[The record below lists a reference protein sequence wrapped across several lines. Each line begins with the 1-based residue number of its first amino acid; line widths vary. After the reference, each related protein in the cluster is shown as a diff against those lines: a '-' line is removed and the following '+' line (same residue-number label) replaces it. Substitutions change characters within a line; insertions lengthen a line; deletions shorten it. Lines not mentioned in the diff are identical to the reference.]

1 MLPSSQLYYSNCIGH
16 HHSCSVFVLL
26 IRGATAEVH
35 NFQTYVYRVVRD
47 SILAY
52 GLSNSF
58 YCSYNKN
65 THAQKRILLLSENI
79 PGYHET
85 AAFRHL
91 QRLVSLTRQALSTFL
106 CGGGGGLTRLTD
118 LPSAETESYFNSECL
133 KPCWKRYFLQYA
145 SRTRMAHANAQT
157 LSPPASLPRGSFWL
171 VHLSCQSE
179 PCGRDSN
186 NPLVFPSLWTP
197 QQTKSGAD
205 SSKATAF
212 ILLPEDNSSW
222 FLRFSVPVQR
232 TGN

>member
-26 IRGATAEVH
+26 IRGATAELH

-52 GLSNSF
+52 LTLFIVHIIKHTRTQNNSATEREHSRLPRNS
-58 YCSYNKN
+58 C
-65 THAQKRILLLSENI
+65 
-79 PGYHET
+79 
-85 AAFRHL
+85 L
-91 QRLVSLTRQALSTFL
+91 QTFAKISITDSTSFVHFPVR
-106 CGGGGGLTRLTD
+106 GGGGLTHLTD

>member
-1 MLPSSQLYYSNCIGH
+1 MGYLTLFIVHIIKHTRTKKNSANEREHSRLPRN
-16 HHSCSVFVLL
+16 SCLQTFAKISITDSTSFV
-26 IRGATAEVH
+26 H
-35 NFQTYVYRVVRD
+35 FPVR
-47 SILAY
+47 
-52 GLSNSF
+52 
-58 YCSYNKN
+58 
-65 THAQKRILLLSENI
+65 
-79 PGYHET
+79 
-85 AAFRHL
+85 
-91 QRLVSLTRQALSTFL
+91 
-106 CGGGGGLTRLTD
+106 GGGGLTHLTD

-186 NPLVFPSLWTP
+186 NPLVFPSPWTP

>member
-1 MLPSSQLYYSNCIGH
+1 MFIEWCVTAYLHMGYLTLFIVHIIKHTRTKKNSATEREHSRLPRN
-16 HHSCSVFVLL
+16 SCLQTFAKISITDSTSFV
-26 IRGATAEVH
+26 H
-35 NFQTYVYRVVRD
+35 FPVR
-47 SILAY
+47 
-52 GLSNSF
+52 
-58 YCSYNKN
+58 
-65 THAQKRILLLSENI
+65 
-79 PGYHET
+79 
-85 AAFRHL
+85 
-91 QRLVSLTRQALSTFL
+91 
-106 CGGGGGLTRLTD
+106 GGGGLTHLTD

-222 FLRFSVPVQR
+222 FLRFSVPVQS